1 MNKFEAGKYI
11 NQSLYKSF
19 QPNTINRNWVIDDM
33 IVLNLLSKQI
43 DI

>member
-33 IVLNLLSKQI
+33 IVTKLTKKL